1 MTATLQPVRDPDA
14 ELESRI
20 KDTLADCQDANR
32 HGNGKLAA
40 EKWAEFV
47 ALIASRSP
55 EQVAKLEKQ
64 KGLR

>member
-1 MTATLQPVRDPDA
+1 MTLPHKITDPDA

-32 HGNGKLAA
+32 HGNGKLAS

-47 ALIASRSP
+47 ALIAQRSP
-55 EQVAKLEKQ
+55 EQVEKMEHERN
-64 KGLR
+64 LR